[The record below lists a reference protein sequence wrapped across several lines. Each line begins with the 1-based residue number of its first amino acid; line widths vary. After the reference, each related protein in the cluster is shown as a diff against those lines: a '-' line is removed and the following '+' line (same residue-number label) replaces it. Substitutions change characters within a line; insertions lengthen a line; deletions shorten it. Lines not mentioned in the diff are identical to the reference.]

1 MILIKA
7 EIIHNWFTKGRV
19 VFDLN
24 DINFACESKERYTDD
39 PMNELSEYDE
49 VDSLDICFK
58 NGKYISVI
66 RTAELCK
73 SLWGE
78 S

>member
-7 EIIHNWFTKGRV
+7 EIIHNWFTKGKV
-19 VFDLN
+19 VFDLS
-24 DINFACESKERYTDD
+24 DINFACESMTRYTDD
-39 PMNELSEYDE
+39 PMNELNEYNE
-49 VDSLDICFK
+49 VESLDICFK
-58 NGKYISVI
+58 NGKCISVI

-78 S
+78 E